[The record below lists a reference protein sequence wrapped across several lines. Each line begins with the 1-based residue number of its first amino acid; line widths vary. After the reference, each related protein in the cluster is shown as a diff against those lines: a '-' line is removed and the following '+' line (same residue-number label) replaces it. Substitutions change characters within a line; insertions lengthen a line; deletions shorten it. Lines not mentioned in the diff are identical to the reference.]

1 MNKHINR
8 LLLLAG
14 LGAVLTACDEN
25 SWNDHLDGF
34 ETPDKNTQTETVEYT
49 LTAADYKYLATLS
62 SAKALAGDQGASA
75 LAAMGSQG
83 YFTADIPAED
93 YLPIFLGQP
102 SFKYFSLNEGSA
114 VKVTY
119 AVNYEQGPEV
129 TGAVNAAKYT
139 VSEAD
144 YQSIWESDE
153 DFAEAFAPSKQASRY
168 LPNILK
174 NAYPDAKEGDYVIV
188 SYNQAQSDPVFDQ
201 TPEEPKFEL
210 SSVLGTAASGATVD
224 IKAYVSAVSTQGPVI
239 TDASGSIFCYR
250 PTNNSDLKV
259 GDQVS
264 LNTTISGYNS
274 GLQIPQNSTPT
285 VEGTQA
291 VTLPTPKVMTVT
303 EIEERGAIDRN
314 TFVAPIYARFTG
326 VVSAGKYINIKLDG
340 TEVQVSVYGASTT
353 LTSKF
358 TDGAT
363 VTVDGYV
370 VSTSLSGGIKFLN
383 VVVTKVGS
391 DQILNLNSAKA
402 TSMASRAGVAVTSEK
417 VNAIYT
423 FDGTAWTAPT
433 DMNVLSHAD
442 YQSMGQRYDNL
453 SGTSPE
459 QLLPIYLKQKYPYA
473 QADDEIYVVYYYYNG
488 SETVTRC
495 AKAVYNGSEWSGA
508 FNGTTLVTAQYVK
521 RGGRWQYSPDVTI
534 TLPAGKSQPLSTL
547 YYQACVDWVKA
558 HVENGDKYVSSYGNN
573 DYYTGASAYQGNV
586 DLRGYKAAEQYPEGY
601 EGMTDEQIV
610 ALMKKR
616 FEQEVLPAV
625 LGELHPDA
633 APTAS
638 GVEPQYIIN
647 FYYYDGASTLPAT
660 VIYKVTAPGTFEY
673 VSCTWND

>member
-14 LGAVLTACDEN
+14 MGAVLTACDEN

-34 ETPDKNTQTETVEYT
+34 ETPDKNSQTETVEYT
-49 LTAADYKYLATLS
+49 LTAADYKYLSSLS
-62 SAKALAGDQGASA
+62 AAKNLAGEQNASA

-83 YFTADIPAED
+83 YFTTEISAED

-102 SFKYFSLNEGSA
+102 SFKYFALNEGSA

-119 AVNYEQGPEV
+119 NVNYEQGPEV

-144 YQSIWESDE
+144 YQSVWDSDE

-174 NAYPDAKEGDYVIV
+174 SAYSDAQAGDYVIV

-210 SSVLGTAASGATVD
+210 SSVLGTAASGANLD
-224 IKAYVSAVSTQGPVI
+224 IKAYVAAVSTQGPVL

-358 TDGAT
+358 TDGTT

-370 VSTSLSGGIKFLN
+370 VSTSLSGGIKYLN

-402 TSMASRAGVAVTSEK
+402 TSMASRAGVAVASEK

-423 FDGTAWTAPT
+423 FNGTEWTAPT
-433 DMNVLSHAD
+433 DMIVLSHAD

-495 AKAVYNGSEWSGA
+495 SKAVYNGSEWTGA

-534 TLPAGKSQPLSTL
+534 TLPYGKSQPLSTL
-547 YYQACVDWVKA
+547 YFQACVDWVKL
-558 HVENGDKYVSSYGNN
+558 HVENGDKYVTSYGNN
-573 DYYTGASAYQGNV
+573 DYYTGASAFQGNV
-586 DLRGYKAAEQYPEGY
+586 DLRPDKAIAQYAAGY
-601 EGMTDEQIV
+601 EGMSDDEIV

-616 FEQEVLPAV
+616 FEKEVFPAV
-625 LGELHPDA
+625 LSELHPDA

-647 FYYYDGASTLPAT
+647 FYYYTGVTTPAT
-660 VIYKVTAPGTFEY
+660 IIYKVTAPGTFEY

>member
-14 LGAVLTACDEN
+14 LGAALTACDEN

-49 LTAADYKYLATLS
+49 LTAADYKYLASLS
-62 SAKALAGDQGASA
+62 SAKALAGDQGADA

-144 YQSIWESDE
+144 YQSVWESDK
-153 DFAEAFAPSKQASRY
+153 DYAEAFAPSKQASRY
-168 LPNILK
+168 LPGLLK
-174 NAYPDAKEGDYVIV
+174 EAYPDAREGDYVIV

-210 SSVLGTAASGATVD
+210 SSVLGSAVKDATITASGYISGLDTSGF
-224 IKAYVSAVSTQGPVI
+224 IL
-239 TDASGSIFCYR
+239 TDASGSIYCYR
-250 PTNNSDLKV
+250 GNNFNDGTYAIGTQLTITGTVAARNKGIQLPNSATIDAVADKQEVTYPAPTVLDATAVDAMANGASV
-259 GDQVS
+259 GV
-264 LNTTISGYNS
+264 TYVEYTGVITISGN
-274 GLQIPQNSTPT
+274 
-285 VEGTQA
+285 
-291 VTLPTPKVMTVT
+291 
-303 EIEERGAIDRN
+303 
-314 TFVAPIYARFTG
+314 
-326 VVSAGKYINIKLDG
+326 YINVKIGDATAQGSLSYLLPDLKAKITSG
-340 TEVQVSVYGASTT
+340 ETYTVRGFVYQIASTN
-353 LTSKF
+353 
-358 TDGAT
+358 
-363 VTVDGYV
+363 
-370 VSTSLSGGIKFLN
+370 KFLN
-383 VVVTKVGS
+383 TCCTDVIAAASKS
-391 DQILNLNSAKA
+391 RA
-402 TSMASRAGVAVTSEK
+402 MASRAGVSVASEK

-423 FDGTAWTAPT
+423 FNGTEWTAPA
-433 DMNVLSHAD
+433 DMIVLSHAD
-442 YQSMGQRYDNL
+442 YQAMGQSRDNL

-473 QADDEIYVVYYYYNG
+473 QADDQKYVVYYYYNG

-558 HVENGDKYVSSYGNN
+558 HVENGDKYIPSKYNNN
-573 DYYTGASAYQGNV
+573 DYYCGASAYQGNV

-625 LGELHPDA
+625 LSELHPEA

-638 GVEPQYIIN
+638 GVEPLYIIN
-647 FYYYDGASTLPAT
+647 FYYYDGSATLPAT

>member
-14 LGAVLTACDEN
+14 MGAVLTACDEN

-34 ETPDKNTQTETVEYT
+34 ETPDKNSQTETVEYT
-49 LTAADYKYLATLS
+49 LTAADYKYLSSLS
-62 SAKALAGDQGASA
+62 AAKTLAGEQNASA

-83 YFTADIPAED
+83 YFTSEISAED

-119 AVNYEQGPEV
+119 NVNYEQGPEV

-144 YQSIWESDE
+144 YQSVWDSDE

-174 NAYPDAKEGDYVIV
+174 SAYSDAQAGDYVIV

-210 SSVLGTAASGATVD
+210 SSVLGTAASGATITASGYISGLD
-224 IKAYVSAVSTQGPVI
+224 TSGFIL
-239 TDASGSIFCYR
+239 TDATGSLYCYR
-250 PTNNSDLKV
+250 GNNFNDGTYAIGTQLTITGTVASRNKGIQLP
-259 GDQVS
+259 
-264 LNTTISGYNS
+264 NTATIDE
-274 GLQIPQNSTPT
+274 
-285 VEGTQA
+285 VAGTQA
-291 VTLPTPKVMTVT
+291 VTYPKPTVLDATAADAMANGTSVGVT
-303 EIEERGAIDRN
+303 YVE
-314 TFVAPIYARFTG
+314 YTG
-326 VVSAGKYINIKLDG
+326 VITISGNYVNVKVGDATAQGSLSYILPDLKAKITSGETYTVRGFVYQIGSTNKFLTTCC
-340 TEVQVSVYGASTT
+340 TEVISAS
-353 LTSKF
+353 SK
-358 TDGAT
+358 
-363 VTVDGYV
+363 
-370 VSTSLSGGIKFLN
+370 
-383 VVVTKVGS
+383 
-391 DQILNLNSAKA
+391 
-402 TSMASRAGVAVTSEK
+402 SRAMNSRAAAVASEK

-423 FDGTAWTAPT
+423 FNGTEWTAPT
-433 DMNVLSHAD
+433 DMIVLSHAD

-495 AKAVYNGSEWSGA
+495 SKAVYNGSEWTGA

-534 TLPAGKSQPLSTL
+534 TLPYGKSQPLSTL
-547 YYQACVDWVKA
+547 YFQACVDWVKL
-558 HVENGDKYVSSYGNN
+558 HVENGDKYVTSYGNN
-573 DYYTGASAYQGNV
+573 DYYTGASAFQGNV
-586 DLRGYKAAEQYPEGY
+586 DLRPDKAIAQYAAGY
-601 EGMTDEQIV
+601 EGMSDDEIV

-616 FEQEVLPAV
+616 FEKEVFPAV
-625 LGELHPDA
+625 LSELHPDA

-647 FYYYDGASTLPAT
+647 FYYYTGVTTPAT
-660 VIYKVTAPGTFEY
+660 IIYKVTAPGTFEY